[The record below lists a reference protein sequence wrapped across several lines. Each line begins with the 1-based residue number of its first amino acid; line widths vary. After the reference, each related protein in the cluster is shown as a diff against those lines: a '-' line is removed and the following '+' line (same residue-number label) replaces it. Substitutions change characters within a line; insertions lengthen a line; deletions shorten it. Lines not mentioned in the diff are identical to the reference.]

1 MVDDNNDG
9 IAHRL
14 VAAATLGQ
22 VAAMTIALVRQVEE
36 ADGLP
41 PRERRAAMLT
51 VGIAIAISVLSTAIA
66 NIALPAMAREL
77 HATPA
82 ESIWVVNAYQLA
94 VTISLL
100 PFSALGDIIGYRRV
114 YMWGLCGFTLASLA
128 CGLADTLPLL
138 IGARILQGF
147 GAAGIMSVNSALV
160 RFIVPRAQLGSGI
173 STITL
178 VVAICSA
185 AGPSIAAGIL
195 TVASWHWLFTFNVPF
210 GILAVI
216 LALRSLPDTPRSGH
230 RFDLVS
236 AALNAATFGLLLVGL
251 DGIGHGQ
258 NPIWVAAELA
268 GGSVAAVVF
277 IRRQNR
283 MAAPVFPVDL
293 FRSRVFALSV
303 ATSVSSYAAQ
313 TVAFLALP
321 FYFAVAGGMSQSH
334 IGLLITPWPA
344 VVVVVA
350 PIAGR
355 LSDRYSAGLLGGLG
369 LGILTAGLLLMLTL
383 PADPGFVAVAWRMM
397 VCGIGFGLFQTPNNR
412 ALLTAAPRSRSGVA
426 SGMVSTARLTGQT
439 IGGVSVAVIFGLM
452 HGDIGA
458 AVGMALGAGATFSG
472 VACAISFLRLRER

>member
-1 MVDDNNDG
+1 
-9 IAHRL
+9 
-14 VAAATLGQ
+14 
-22 VAAMTIALVRQVEE
+22 MTIAMVRQFEE

-77 HATPA
+77 YATPA

-94 VTISLL
+94 VVISLL
-100 PFSALGDIIGYRRV
+100 PFSALGEIVGYRRV
-114 YMWGLCGFTLASLA
+114 YMCGLCGFTAASLA

-138 IGARILQGF
+138 VGARVLQGF

-160 RFIVPRAQLGSGI
+160 RFIVPRAQLGQGI
-173 STITL
+173 ASITL

-185 AGPSIAAGIL
+185 AGPSLAAGIL
-195 TVASWHWLFTFNVPF
+195 TIASWHWLFTFNVPF
-210 GILAVI
+210 GVLAVV

-230 RFDLVS
+230 RFDVVS
-236 AALNAATFGLLLVGL
+236 ALLNAATFGLLLVGL

-258 NPIWVAAELA
+258 NFGWVGAELA
-268 GGSVAAVVF
+268 GGAVAAVVF
-277 IRRQNR
+277 IRRQLR

-293 FRSRVFALSV
+293 FRGRVFALSV
-303 ATSVSSYAAQ
+303 ATSVCSYAAQ
-313 TVAFLALP
+313 TAAYLALP
-321 FYFAVAGGMSQSH
+321 FYFAVAGGMSQSR

-355 LSDRYSAGLLGGLG
+355 LSDRYPAGLLGGIG
-369 LGILTAGLLLMLTL
+369 LGVLTAGLAAMLSL
-383 PADPGFVAVAWRMM
+383 PADPSFVAVAWRMM
-397 VCGIGFGLFQTPNNR
+397 VCGAGFGLFQTPNNR
-412 ALLTAAPRSRSGVA
+412 AMITAAPRSRSGVA

-439 IGGVSVAVIFGLM
+439 IGGVSVAVVFGLA
-452 HGDIGA
+452 GRDVA
-458 AVGMALGAGATFSG
+458 AGVGVALALGAVCSG
-472 VACAISFLRLRER
+472 VAAGISFLRLRGR